1 MKTTARMKTLA
12 VLAVIAV
19 LLTGCAGPEE
29 PTRFDMEIPSGGKE
43 LEAWATKVAEDNSIE
58 TEYGASTIARTI
70 CSDLLPKHDEL
81 IEVGMEVAGFRGVDA
96 RESSDLIAIA
106 IYGYCPQYAS
116 RWENDDR
123 FKKRDVKGVTPLI
136 WK

>member
-1 MKTTARMKTLA
+1 MKTSRAKSFA
-12 VLAVIAV
+12 AFAVIAV
-19 LLTGCAGPEE
+19 LAVGCSEKQ
-29 PTRFDMEIPSGGKE
+29 PTRVDMEIPSDGKQ
-43 LEAWATKVAEDNSIE
+43 LEAWTTKVAEYNGIK
-58 TEYGASTIARTI
+58 TEYGASSIAKII

-81 IEVGMEVAGFRGVDA
+81 IEVGMEVADFRGVNA
-96 RESSDLIAIA
+96 GEATDLMAIA
-106 IYGYCPQYAS
+106 IYGYCPQYTS